1 LIYEEFHRHIVISKM
16 KKFHDDPIKYYKEE
30 WGCSSDG
37 DVAPPEP
44 SSEDLSDYSLI
55 ETQFMKQ
62 FFSIKA

>member
-1 LIYEEFHRHIVISKM
+1 M

-37 DVAPPEP
+37 EVAPPEP
-44 SSEDLSDYSLI
+44 SSEDLSDYSLT